1 VTFVIIRL
9 RTWRRGDGGVTHHE
23 SCLERV
29 VTRNFS
35 LCLSAVRVV
44 IRAEEE
50 ATNQYMDLINM
61 SDLARVSLAAAS
73 PSGDGLEA

>member
-1 VTFVIIRL
+1 
-9 RTWRRGDGGVTHHE
+9 
-23 SCLERV
+23 
-29 VTRNFS
+29 
-35 LCLSAVRVV
+35 V